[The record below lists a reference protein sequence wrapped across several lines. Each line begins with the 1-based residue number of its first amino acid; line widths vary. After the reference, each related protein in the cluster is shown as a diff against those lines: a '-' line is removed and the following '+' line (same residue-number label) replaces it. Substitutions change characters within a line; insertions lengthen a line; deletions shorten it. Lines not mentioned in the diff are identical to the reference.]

1 MTTTEYRAYKRKL
14 EEQGYT
20 YYPNQP
26 YTGWNQWRKY
36 YQCDTD
42 FEAMVCIQVFDKT
55 EFEQGIT
62 LLVEGEFNCKSEA
75 PVRIQKKFG
84 YDPDLDFVDSNMKEL
99 TEKIRV
105 IIK

>member
-1 MTTTEYRAYKRKL
+1 MTTSEYRTYKRKL

-26 YTGWNQWRKY
+26 YEGRSQWRKY
-36 YQCDTD
+36 YQWDTN

-55 EFEQGIT
+55 ELEQGIT
-62 LLVEGEFNCKSEA
+62 LLVEGEFNCKSGV
-75 PVRIQKKFG
+75 PVRIQAKFG
-84 YDPDLDFVDSNMKEL
+84 YDPDLDYVDSKMKGL
-99 TEKIRV
+99 TEKIKE

>member
-36 YQCDTD
+36 YHWATD
-42 FEAMVCIQVFDKT
+42 FEAMGCIQVFDKT
-55 EFEQGIT
+55 EVEQGLT
-62 LLVEGEFNCKSEA
+62 LLVEGEFNCKSGV
-75 PVRIQKKFG
+75 PVRILARFG
-84 YDPDLDFVDSNMKEL
+84 YDPDLDYVDSKMKEL
-99 TEKIRV
+99 TEKIKE